1 MVGEGVGFVVAGLGF
16 VVVEELGL
24 VVGVDVTGGNVVV
37 VVDVVVVVVVVVG
50 VDVVVVVGVVVV
62 VVEVVVVV
70 GVVVV
75 CNLVVVG
82 VVALT
87 VVVVVAFVV
96 VLGDLVDDA
105 VLLEWL
111 PALPSIATSE
121 QPKNSS
127 WGPHPTQP
135 FPLGST
141 PQLFPGY

>member
-1 MVGEGVGFVVAGLGF
+1 MVGEGVGFVVAGFF
-16 VVVEELGL
+16 VLEVL

-37 VVDVVVVVVVVVG
+37 VVDFVVVVVG
-50 VDVVVVVGVVVV
+50 VDVVVVGGVVV
-62 VVEVVVVV
+62 VVVVV

-75 CNLVVVG
+75 CNLVVG

-141 PQLFPGY
+141 PQLFPGS

>member
-1 MVGEGVGFVVAGLGF
+1 MGFVVAGLGF
-16 VVVEELGL
+16 FVLEVL

-37 VVDVVVVVVVVVG
+37 VDVMVVVFG
-50 VDVVVVVGVVVV
+50 VDVVVVVGVV

-75 CNLVVVG
+75 CNLVVG

-141 PQLFPGY
+141 PQLFPGS

>member
-1 MVGEGVGFVVAGLGF
+1 MGFVVAGLGF
-16 VVVEELGL
+16 FVLEVL

-37 VVDVVVVVVVVVG
+37 VDVVVVVVVG
-50 VDVVVVVGVVVV
+50 VDVVVVVSVVVV

-75 CNLVVVG
+75 CNLVVG

-141 PQLFPGY
+141 PQLFPGS

>member
-16 VVVEELGL
+16 VVLEELGL

-62 VVEVVVVV
+62 VVVVVVV

-87 VVVVVAFVV
+87 VVVAFVV
-96 VLGDLVDDA
+96 VVVDLVDDA

-141 PQLFPGY
+141 PQLFPGS

>member
-62 VVEVVVVV
+62 VVVEVVVVV

-87 VVVVVAFVV
+87 VVVAFVV
-96 VLGDLVDDA
+96 VVVDLVDDA

-141 PQLFPGY
+141 PQLFPGS

>member
-62 VVEVVVVV
+62 VVVVVVV

-87 VVVVVAFVV
+87 VVVAFVV
-96 VLGDLVDDA
+96 VVVDLVDDA

-141 PQLFPGY
+141 PQLFPGS

>member
-1 MVGEGVGFVVAGLGF
+1 MGFVVAGLGF
-16 VVVEELGL
+16 FVLEVL

-37 VVDVVVVVVVVVG
+37 VDVMVVVFG
-50 VDVVVVVGVVVV
+50 VDVVVVVGVV

-75 CNLVVVG
+75 CNLVVG

-141 PQLFPGY
+141 PQLFPEWYLHCKIH

>member
-16 VVVEELGL
+16 FVLEVL
-24 VVGVDVTGGNVVV
+24 VVGVDVTGGNVL
-37 VVDVVVVVVVVVG
+37 VVDVMVVVFG
-50 VDVVVVVGVVVV
+50 VDVVVVVGVV

-75 CNLVVVG
+75 CNLVVG

-141 PQLFPGY
+141 PQLFPGS

>member
-16 VVVEELGL
+16 VVVEVLGL

-62 VVEVVVVV
+62 VVVVVVV

-87 VVVVVAFVV
+87 VVVAFVV
-96 VLGDLVDDA
+96 VVVDLVDDA

-141 PQLFPGY
+141 PQLFPGS

>member
-1 MVGEGVGFVVAGLGF
+1 MGFVVAGLGF
-16 VVVEELGL
+16 VVVEVLGL
-24 VVGVDVTGGNVVV
+24 VVGVDVTVGNVVV
-37 VVDVVVVVVVVVG
+37 VVDVVVVVVV
-50 VDVVVVVGVVVV
+50 GVVVV
-62 VVEVVVVV
+62 VVDVVVVV

-87 VVVVVAFVV
+87 VVVVVALVV

-111 PALPSIATSE
+111 PALLSIATSE

>member
-16 VVVEELGL
+16 VVLEVLGL

-37 VVDVVVVVVVVVG
+37 VVDVVVVVVV
-50 VDVVVVVGVVVV
+50 GVVVV
-62 VVEVVVVV
+62 VVDVVAVV

-96 VLGDLVDDA
+96 VIVDLVDDA

-141 PQLFPGY
+141 PQLFPGS

>member
-1 MVGEGVGFVVAGLGF
+1 MVGEGVGFVVVGLGF

-87 VVVVVAFVV
+87 VVVAFVV
-96 VLGDLVDDA
+96 VVVDLVDDA

-141 PQLFPGY
+141 PQLFPGS

>member
-16 VVVEELGL
+16 FVLEVL

-37 VVDVVVVVVVVVG
+37 VDVMVVVFG
-50 VDVVVVVGVVVV
+50 VDVVVVVGVV

-75 CNLVVVG
+75 CNLVVG

-141 PQLFPGY
+141 PQLFPGS